1 MIDDE
6 RPERFPLTRRHHAL
20 AVRLLA
26 EGRLTQ
32 GAIGKACGGVSQP
45 SVSLFAKQ
53 NAEEIQRVRDNANAQ
68 LSSLWIA
75 DQAARLET
83 LQSHVE
89 QLISL
94 AEADLP
100 EKFDVKGV
108 PLVGSD
114 GRPVLDAAGRVEAIR
129 EIRASLRA
137 AAEELGQLKPKLEL
151 DGQTLRVEIVG
162 VDMSQI

>member
-1 MIDDE
+1 MISEDAPV
-6 RPERFPLTRRHHAL
+6 RYRYRRRYHAL
-20 AVRLLA
+20 AVRMLA
-26 EGRLTQ
+26 EGRMTQ
-32 GAIGKACGGVSQP
+32 GEIGEACGVSQ
-45 SVSLFAKQ
+45 SAISQFATQ
-53 NAEEIQRVRDNANAQ
+53 NAAEIQRVRDNANAQ

-89 QLISL
+89 QLIEL
-94 AEADLP
+94 AEAELP
-100 EKFDVKGV
+100 EKFDVKGA
-108 PLVGSD
+108 PLVGSN

-137 AAEELGQLKPKLEL
+137 AAEELGQLKPKLDL

-162 VDMSQI
+162 VNMDLV

>member
-1 MIDDE
+1 VTSDDV
-6 RPERFPLTRRHHAL
+6 RPLARPLKRRYHAL

-32 GAIGKACGGVSQP
+32 GEIGAACGVSQP
-45 SVSLFAKQ
+45 AISLFAKN
-53 NAEEIQRVRDNANAQ
+53 NAEEIQRLKDNANAQ

-83 LQSHVE
+83 LQQTVE
-89 QLISL
+89 QLLEL

-100 EKFDVKGV
+100 QKFDVKGV
-108 PLVGSD
+108 PLWGTD
-114 GRPVLDAAGRVEAIR
+114 HRPVLDASGRVEAIR

-137 AAEELGQLKPKLEL
+137 AAEELGQLRPKLDL

-162 VDMSQI
+162 VDMSQV